1 MIKHF
6 DSLTNSNTYY
16 SLGKPHAKQ
25 KHEYGRNQA
34 DVALI
39 DLLLDVK
46 KRPHIQKR
54 NIQLHVN
61 HFENQVLNYV
71 ATLTKQNRLIFC
83 AMEQRPGT

>member
-6 DSLTNSNTYY
+6 DSLKNANTYY

-34 DVALI
+34 DIELI

-46 KRPHIQKR
+46 KRPHLQKR

-61 HFENQVLNYV
+61 HFEN
-71 ATLTKQNRLIFC
+71 
-83 AMEQRPGT
+83 